1 MMISPAIALGIE
13 FRILAERADDAAA
26 AVARDVDI
34 GSPVDGKAL
43 RSFAECCDFLTFDHE
58 LVNADALRDVA
69 ASGHAVRPSPDV
81 VALVQDKLRQRQ
93 TLDALGCPIP
103 PFQAVASIDDLQGFA
118 ERHGWPVVVK
128 ALRGGYDGRG
138 VWVVRDASEASRVWD
153 GAKSARIDVMVEAWV
168 PIEREIA
175 SLVARRPN
183 GEIAHYPVVETV
195 QSDGICRELVA
206 PAQVSGLVQE
216 KATSIAARIAEAIS
230 LEGVMAVEM
239 FQVGETVLVNELAA
253 RVHNSGHYTIEGCAT
268 SQFEQHLRAI
278 LDWPLGDT
286 TLRAPVVVTVNV
298 LGGADGSDPS
308 KRLKDVLGISD
319 CHVHL
324 YGKEAR
330 PGRKLGHVTALGED
344 RDETLARA
352 RRAAAVLTGE
362 AG

>member
-1 MMISPAIALGIE
+1 MISPAIALGID
-13 FRILAERADDAAA
+13 FRILAEMVDDAAA
-26 AVARDVDI
+26 AVARHVEI
-34 GSPVDGKAL
+34 GSPFDGKAL
-43 RSFAECCDFLTFDHE
+43 QTFCECCDVLTFDHE
-58 LVNADALRDVA
+58 LVNADALRDLA
-69 ASGHAVRPSPDV
+69 KSGRVVRPSPDV
-81 VALVQDKLRQRQ
+81 VTLVQDKLRQRQ

-103 PFQAVASIDDLQGFA
+103 PFHAVGSIDDLEGFA
-118 ERHGWPVVVK
+118 ERHGWPVVAK

-138 VWVVRDASEASRVWD
+138 VWVIQDAAEAVRVWD
-153 GAKSARIDVMVEAWV
+153 GAKSAGLDLMVEAWV

-183 GEIAHYPVVETV
+183 GEIAHFPVVETV
-195 QSDGICRELVA
+195 QRDGICRELVA
-206 PAQVSGLVQE
+206 PAQVSALVQE
-216 KATSIAARIAEAIS
+216 MATSIAARIAEAIS
-230 LEGVMAVEM
+230 LEGVMAVEL
-239 FQVGETVLVNELAA
+239 FQVGEGLLVNELAA

-286 TLRAPVVVTVNV
+286 ALRAPMVVTVNV

-308 KRLKDVLGISD
+308 KRLADVLGIAD

-330 PGRKLGHVTALGED
+330 PGRKLGHVTALGQD

-352 RRAAAVLTGE
+352 RLAAAVLTGE